1 MSGTTFGRH
10 HPYDAYG
17 SLSPSRPSTPDFPG
31 PPNFPSA
38 PDFPSTS
45 IDAMNHS
52 GTRTHRPGPLDPAR
66 PGTAYGRIH
75 EAPGARGTP
84 GAGERRDPGELAGAR
99 GKPADVARGLYAAR
113 EAQGRPDGESGGGR
127 RPDAGSGQ
135 GTETGQVSGH
145 GDDIGVTDGVPDGTE
160 GAADAGDEADSHA
173 YGNDGPTGSGGGT
186 GNGGGDGPGRS
197 HPTGGDFGGEDDLR
211 RLLHSRV
218 DDLEP
223 SPDALEQLRRAVP
236 ARRQRRRHAVVG
248 AAAALLLGG
257 TSIPAMVHVAN
268 LAGSSEE
275 RPANAAS
282 SPHPQGGVEG
292 AHGEGTEQAGPRPAG
307 KDGEKRGEDKPAGKG
322 KATEKGG
329 AGHGAGAGTPAP
341 DETMDVTS
349 PVCGREQLGQG
360 TSTVGAADSAG
371 RVYGAFRVVNT
382 SAAACSVEGGG
393 TIGLVAQGS
402 TKPDRIH
409 VVDHTSGDEATG
421 LPDPATTPDQLV
433 LKPGEAYEVK
443 FAWIPESGGGA
454 TGCVNPGPSPTPD
467 ASSDPGQSPDTG
479 TTTAGD
485 SGGQAGGDEGPGD
498 GGTAS
503 GSIVLSHTPEAGE
516 PAAAD
521 AKVTDA
527 CAGTVYRTE
536 ALAAR

>member
-10 HPYDAYG
+10 HPYDACG
-17 SLSPSRPSTPDFPG
+17 SYDTLRPGTPI
-31 PPNFPSA
+31 S
-38 PDFPSTS
+38 PSTS
-45 IDAMNHS
+45 IDLMNHS
-52 GTRTHRPGPLDPAR
+52 GTPGPGPLNSAR
-66 PGTAYGRIH
+66 PGTPYGRIPA
-75 EAPGARGTP
+75 APGVRGAP
-84 GAGERRDPGELAGAR
+84 GLVARRDADAPDGMRAR
-99 GKPADVARGLYAAR
+99 PADATGGLSAAR
-113 EAQGRPDGESGGGR
+113 AAQGGPDGEPDGGR
-127 RPDAGSGQ
+127 QPDDPCGQ
-135 GTETGQVSGH
+135 GTKTGQVSGN
-145 GDDIGVTDGVPDGTE
+145 GDDIAVTDSATGATE
-160 GAADAGDEADSHA
+160 GAPGPGDEPDSHA
-173 YGNDGPTGSGGGT
+173 YGSDGPTGSGFGGGT

-218 DDLEP
+218 GDLEP
-223 SPDALEQLRRAVP
+223 APDALEQLRRAVP

-257 TSIPAMVHVAN
+257 TSIPAMVHVAH

-282 SPHPQGGVEG
+282 SPRPQGGAEG
-292 AHGEGTEQAGPRPAG
+292 AHGEGTEQAGPQRAG
-307 KDGEKRGEDKPAGKG
+307 KDGEKPGEDKPAGKG
-322 KATEKGG
+322 KNPGKSG

-360 TSTVGAADSAG
+360 TSTVGAADSTG

-382 SAAACSVEGGG
+382 SGTACSVEGGG

-402 TKPDRIH
+402 TSPDRIH

-443 FAWIPESGGGA
+443 FAWIPESGGGT

-467 ASSDPGQSPDTG
+467 ASKDPGQSPDGATPPGDGGGETG
-479 TTTAGD
+479 G
-485 SGGQAGGDEGPGD
+485 SEGPGD
-498 GGTAS
+498 GGTAP
-503 GSIVLSHTPEAGE
+503 GGIVLSHTPEAGE
-516 PAAAD
+516 PATAD

-536 ALAAR
+536 ALAAQ